1 MGFNCVK
8 VKKPARVMEMFYICT
23 VGSTVDPLT
32 LNKKSRVASGYHAR
46 PGRSGVTGGP
56 DNLQG
61 CTSVNLPGILTDTR
75 VTKSGDTISF

>member
-1 MGFNCVK
+1 M
-8 VKKPARVMEMFYICT
+8 ARITNFTFI
-23 VGSTVDPLT
+23 GLKQPQ
-32 LNKKSRVASGYHAR
+32 VASDCHAR